1 MKQCTA
7 CVECRAGKRKCTP
20 SAPNSRCHQCV
31 KRQLDCSL
39 RIQGSSGRLRQ
50 PSLLPATQQ
59 KTLHALQP
67 SQEIKEE
74 LVTLYLRH
82 LHNQPHTLFH
92 EPSLLKEVVNGTVS
106 HNVLFGILGLSARYV
121 SNFSSNVDHTNI
133 STSGSLPIPKPVL
146 TAGHMPL
153 KPNAA

>member
-7 CVECRAGKRKCTP
+7 CVECRAGKRKCTA

-39 RIQGSSGRLRQ
+39 RIQGSPGRLRQ

-59 KTLHALQP
+59 EMLHALQP
-67 SQEIKEE
+67 SHEIKDE

-92 EPSLLKEVVNGTVS
+92 EPSLLEEVRSGTVS
-106 HNVLFGILGLSARYV
+106 HNVLFGILGLSARYAC
-121 SNFSSNVDHTNI
+121 NFCSDVDDTDI
-133 STSGSLPIPKPVL
+133 FTSGSLLLLEPVL
-146 TAGHMPL
+146 AARHMPL